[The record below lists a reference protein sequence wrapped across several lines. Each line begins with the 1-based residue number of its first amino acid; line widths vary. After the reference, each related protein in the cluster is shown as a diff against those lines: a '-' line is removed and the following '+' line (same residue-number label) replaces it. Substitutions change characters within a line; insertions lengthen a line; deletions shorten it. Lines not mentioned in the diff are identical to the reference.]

1 LSFFPLHI
9 AKRIIEMPLLDSIDD
24 DKVVW
29 IDNTNGLY
37 SVKSGYKVMLNVQ
50 GKMQEA
56 FQHEDWHNLWKIHGP
71 PNAKH
76 LL

>member
-1 LSFFPLHI
+1 
-9 AKRIIEMPLLDSIDD
+9 
-24 DKVVW
+24 
-29 IDNTNGLY
+29 
-37 SVKSGYKVMLNVQ
+37 MLNVQ